1 MKFETLLLGALA
13 GCTIAQTDAGNSTDE
28 PLVAADQCTTAVLD
42 ACPADGTAAHRCL
55 AVPNEDK

>member
-1 MKFETLLLGALA
+1 MKLHIVLLGALA
-13 GCTIAQTDAGNSTDE
+13 GYTVAQADGGNST
-28 PLVAADQCTTAVLD
+28 LVAADQCTTAVLD

>member
-1 MKFETLLLGALA
+1 MKIEIVLLGALA
-13 GCTIAQTDAGNSTDE
+13 RYTVAQTDTGNSTDE
-28 PLVAADQCTTAVLD
+28 ALVAADQCTTAVLD